1 MSFGAPSNT
10 LDGDTQA
17 VPALDGCVAVSRV
30 YDGARLEVIHW
41 RCLREIA
48 PRHGERSHRW
58 AVLSLTDAGA
68 SVVHRSEGRTL
79 VEPAT
84 AVLHEAADPY
94 RTTHPFGCGD
104 EGCNVAFSPE
114 VVREIGAWP
123 ARQAFVPAP
132 ARLELFVAVR
142 RIRRGLPV
150 SPLALEEAVFA
161 VVSAVL
167 EGARDRSVART
178 DAGRERTRASHRALV
193 ETVRTY
199 FAAHLG
205 HRIPLEDVA
214 AAAGVSPFHLA
225 RTFRHAT
232 GVPLHRYLTRMR
244 LLSAL
249 PRASARRG
257 SLTDLALDLGFSS
270 HSHLTA
276 AFRREFGVPPSE
288 VRRRSLSREDA

>member
-1 MSFGAPSNT
+1 
-10 LDGDTQA
+10 LDEDTPA
-17 VPALDGCVAVSRV
+17 IAALDGCVAVSRV
-30 YDGARLEVIHW
+30 YDGARLEVLHW

-58 AVLSLTDAGA
+58 AVISLTDAGA
-68 SVVHRSEGRTL
+68 SIVHRSHGRTL

-104 EGCNVAFSPE
+104 EGCNVALSPE
-114 VVREIGAWP
+114 VMREIGAWP

-142 RIRRGLPV
+142 RIRRRLPV
-150 SPLALEEAVFA
+150 SPLALEEAVFG
-161 VVSAVL
+161 VVAAVL
-167 EGARDRSVART
+167 DGVRART
-178 DAGRERTRASHRALV
+178 GGRTVAGRERTQAAHRRVV
-193 ETVRTY
+193 ESVRTY

-205 HRIPLEDVA
+205 QPIPLADVA
-214 AAAGVSPFHLA
+214 AAAGVSAFHLA
-225 RTFRHAT
+225 RTFRQAT
-232 GVPLHRYLTRMR
+232 GISLHRYLTRMR

>member
-1 MSFGAPSNT
+1 MASRAPSNP
-10 LDGDTQA
+10 LDGETPA
-17 VPALDGCVAVSRV
+17 IPALDGCVAVSRV
-30 YDGARLEVIHW
+30 YEGARLEVLHW

-58 AVLSLTDAGA
+58 AVLSLTDTGA
-68 SVVHRSEGRTL
+68 SVVHRSHGRTL

-84 AVLHEAADPY
+84 AILHEALDPY

-104 EGCNVAFSPE
+104 EGCNVALSPE
-114 VVREIGAWP
+114 VMREIGAWP
-123 ARQAFVPAP
+123 ARHAFVPAP

-142 RIRRGLPV
+142 RIRRRIPV
-150 SPLALEEAVFA
+150 SPLALEEAVFG

-167 EGARDRSVART
+167 DGLRGRSVART
-178 DAGRERTRASHRALV
+178 DAGRERTRAAHRALV
-193 ETVRTY
+193 ETVRTF

-205 HRIPLEDVA
+205 QRVALEDVA
-214 AAAGVSPFHLA
+214 TAAGVSSFHLA
-225 RTFRHAT
+225 RTFRQAT
-232 GVPLHRYLTRMR
+232 GVSLHRYLTRMR

-249 PRASARRG
+249 PGACARRG
-257 SLTDLALDLGFSS
+257 SLTELALDLGFSS

-288 VRRRSLSREDA
+288 VRRRSWSREDA